1 MHFNSQNGHTP
12 ADTCKEAAWNSLQ
25 ISIIY
30 NLFASDVCAVDFF
43 IV

>member
-1 MHFNSQNGHTP
+1 LG
-12 ADTCKEAAWNSLQ
+12 EAQKDSAWNSSQ